1 MSALARAARR
11 RPRGG
16 FAAALAAEWLKAR
29 RSKVPRFTFA
39 ACTAAAGVG
48 TLFMLIVMDPGR
60 ARRLGLLRQKTELSG
75 LTADWHGMLEFL
87 AQVIAVG
94 GLLLFAFITTWVFAR
109 EFVDGTARYLMA
121 LPIPRTTIVAAK
133 FTLVLG
139 WCLAAAL
146 WLAALMLAA
155 GWALQLP
162 GWSPHVAW
170 SGLGHAV
177 AAAVLLLPALA
188 PVATIASI
196 SRGYLAP
203 LAAAI
208 GALVFAQV
216 AAVLGWAA
224 VVPWSIPAVAAG
236 LAPDAQLSLS
246 GVLLLALTGVTGV
259 TLTIRTWCGA
269 DIGT

>member
-1 MSALARAARR
+1 MLAAGVRVA
-11 RPRGG
+11 G

-29 RSKVPRFTFA
+29 RSKVPVLTFA
-39 ACTAAAGVG
+39 AFTAAAGVG
-48 TLFMLIVMDPGR
+48 DLFMLIVMDPGR
-60 ARRLGLLRQKTELSG
+60 ARRLGLLQQKTELSG

-94 GLLLFAFITTWVFAR
+94 GLLLFAFVATWVFAR

-121 LPIPRTTIVAAK
+121 LPVPRATIVAAK
-133 FTLVLG
+133 FTLVAA
-139 WCLAAAL
+139 WCLAAAA
-146 WLAALMLAA
+146 WLSALMFAS
-155 GWALQLP
+155 GWALRLP

-170 SGLGHAV
+170 SGLGHALG
-177 AAAVLLLPALA
+177 AAALLLPAVA
-188 PVATIASI
+188 PVAMIASI

-224 VVPWSIPAVAAG
+224 AVPWSIPAVAAG
-236 LAPDAQLSLS
+236 LAPDARLSLP
-246 GVLLLALTGVTGV
+246 GLLVLALTGVTGV
-259 TLTIRTWCGA
+259 AITVRTWRGA